1 MRNRP
6 PNLSTVGGV
15 DRQTDISNE
24 RLRTISCIGVK
35 QIPQKYRRLVM
46 GSLGSQHKQPVLT
59 HRPSNKLIPCWLT
72 TTAWLHN
79 RTNLNVSSSLR
90 GGLTLSNIHQ
100 IGEHTRHVPKYKR
113 RRLETTNLSTV
124 IPPQPHQPHN
134 NKQHPPQKPL
144 NQTS

>member
-35 QIPQKYRRLVM
+35 QIPQKVERLVM
-46 GSLGSQHKQPVLT
+46 GSLGSHNTTLYLT

-100 IGEHTRHVPKYKR
+100 IGEHSSKTTRPNINKPSAQPTQPQTIEPNYQNR
-113 RRLETTNLSTV
+113 R
-124 IPPQPHQPHN
+124 
-134 NKQHPPQKPL
+134 
-144 NQTS
+144 

>member
-46 GSLGSQHKQPVLT
+46 GSLGSHKERTCTCNPAFQQTNTLLANNDGMAPQSDQPQRKFL
-59 HRPSNKLIPCWLT
+59 PQ
-72 TTAWLHN
+72 
-79 RTNLNVSSSLR
+79 
-90 GGLTLSNIHQ
+90 GGLTPSNIHQ
-100 IGEHTRHVPKYKR
+100 IGEHSPKTTRPNINKPSAQPTQPQTIEPNYQNR
-113 RRLETTNLSTV
+113 R
-124 IPPQPHQPHN
+124 
-134 NKQHPPQKPL
+134 
-144 NQTS
+144 

>member
-46 GSLGSQHKQPVLT
+46 GSLGSHKKKPVLT

-72 TTAWLHN
+72 TTARL
-79 RTNLNVSSSLR
+79 RIRQPQCKFLPR
-90 GGLTLSNIHQ
+90 GGGANTLQQPTKYVTKTSPN
-100 IGEHTRHVPKYKR
+100 HTNPT
-113 RRLETTNLSTV
+113 TTNNTPTKHPKKPLHK
-124 IPPQPHQPHN
+124 QP
-134 NKQHPPQKPL
+134 KPL
-144 NQTS
+144 NQTTKTTDKQYIC

>member
-35 QIPQKYRRLVM
+35 QIPQKVERLVM
-46 GSLGSQHKQPVLT
+46 GSLGSHNTTLYLT

-72 TTAWLHN
+72 TTA
-79 RTNLNVSSSLR
+79 RLR
-90 GGLTLSNIHQ
+90 IRQPQCKFLPTGGGLTLSNNPPNTSQ
-100 IGEHTRHVPKYKR
+100 KPPP
-113 RRLETTNLSTV
+113 TTPTPQQQTT
-124 IPPQPHQPHN
+124 PPQNTQKNHYTN
-134 NKQHPPQKPL
+134 NPNH
-144 NQTS
+144 